1 MLGLISRL
9 IYKLTVVIKDIVLD
23 FFIGMVP
30 DIIFGREG
38 V

>member
-9 IYKLTVVIKDIVLD
+9 IYKLTVIIKDVVLD